1 MIERKIR
8 EIINNKNFIYLD
20 DFIRICH
27 QDSKNGYYRTREI
40 IGKDGDFITSPEI
53 SQLFGEVVS
62 FCLINQIVQKN
73 IKNFNLIELGPG
85 KGTLLKDIDRTFKK
99 INNEFDYSIHIN
111 EINKNYLEH
120 IKEIF
125 PNCKN
130 HIKFNDYPK
139 TYSTIVANEFFDA
152 LPVRQIIVKDHEM
165 KEVGVTI
172 DDNGN
177 FSFDHYEARCDTKN
191 FMSQQKSLQN
201 GQIFEISPDANYIL
215 DELCSFLKYSKGHLL
230 IFDYGFLNTSFS
242 STLQS
247 LYKNQKTNLLDNIG
261 KQDITYHINFSEF
274 KNIIEKFEP
283 ETINFYNQSEFLEK
297 NGIHE
302 RAYDLIQNN
311 SDAKDEIEQ
320 QVKRLWGKEEMG
332 ELFKV
337 LEVVF

>member
-1 MIERKIR
+1 
-8 EIINNKNFIYLD
+8 
-20 DFIRICH
+20 
-27 QDSKNGYYRTREI
+27 
-40 IGKDGDFITSPEI
+40 
-53 SQLFGEVVS
+53 
-62 FCLINQIVQKN
+62 
-73 IKNFNLIELGPG
+73 
-85 KGTLLKDIDRTFKK
+85 
-99 INNEFDYSIHIN
+99 
-111 EINKNYLEH
+111 
-120 IKEIF
+120 
-125 PNCKN
+125 
-130 HIKFNDYPK
+130 
-139 TYSTIVANEFFDA
+139 
-152 LPVRQIIVKDHEM
+152 M

-191 FMSQQKSLQN
+191 FMAQQKSLQN

-297 NGIHE
+297 NGFHE